1 VAEVDDQVEVD
12 LSLLVDEFDVPAR
25 HFQGERAGN
34 HAVSG
39 LQRREQAV
47 LDNEVGHLDVKDH
60 GQLEPE
66 GVHPNAVDQQLDG
79 GVVGRRHPV
88 CTELDNF
95 SPAG

>member
-1 VAEVDDQVEVD
+1 VAEVDDQVKVD
-12 LSLLVDEFDVPAR
+12 LSLLVDEFDVPAG

-34 HAVSG
+34 HAASG

-47 LDNEVGHLDVKDH
+47 LDDEGGYLNVKEH
-60 GQLEPE
+60 SQLEPE
-66 GVHPNAVDQQLDG
+66 RVHPNAVDQQLDG

-88 CTELDNF
+88 STELDNF